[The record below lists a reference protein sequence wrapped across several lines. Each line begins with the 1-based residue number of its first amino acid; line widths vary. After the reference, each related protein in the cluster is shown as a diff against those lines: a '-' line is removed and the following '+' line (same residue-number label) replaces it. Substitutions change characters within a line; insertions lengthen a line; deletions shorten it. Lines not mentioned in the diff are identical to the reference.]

1 MDGTPTKLTE
11 VVFDVAVTGE
21 PLDVEFCGPMATG
34 GVPRVAVSFQDPHS
48 ASADGTVRLYQPL
61 SALNAELT
69 LVKDI
74 AGIRSV
80 QNVVVWFNITR
91 DILHQDSAVDHL
103 IQTRRMV
110 TVSFNAL
117 IKWLCGYLRRLIHES
132 LRD

>member
-1 MDGTPTKLTE
+1 MDGTPTKLAE

-117 IKWLCGYLRRLIHES
+117 NKWLCG
-132 LRD
+132 